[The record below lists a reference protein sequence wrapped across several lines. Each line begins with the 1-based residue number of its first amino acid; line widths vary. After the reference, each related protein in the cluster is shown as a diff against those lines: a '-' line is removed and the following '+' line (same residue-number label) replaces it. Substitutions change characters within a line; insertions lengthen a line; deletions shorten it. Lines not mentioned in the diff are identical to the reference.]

1 MTPIALVYT
10 AVRILIIAA
19 LVYAGAVAATH
30 WAVRR
35 GRLNAFGS
43 WPRFTR
49 RIRDPVLHPVER
61 RILRAGGNPQ
71 DASLWLLAIVIVGGL
86 IVLWL
91 LGWVLGFIASLA
103 ALSRSGPGAWI
114 FALVRAV
121 FIVLEIALIVRVI
134 SSWIGL
140 GPFSRLVR
148 PAYRLTDWLVNPLRR
163 LLPPLGPFDLSP
175 MLAWILLAWIAQPVV
190 LGLLSRLLPVY

>member
-1 MTPIALVYT
+1 MSPVAVIYT
-10 AVRILIIAA
+10 AVRLLIVAA
-19 LVYAGAVAATH
+19 LVYAGLVAATH

-35 GRLNAFGS
+35 RRLNAFGG
-43 WPRFTR
+43 WPRLMR
-49 RIRDPVLHPVER
+49 RVSDPVLHPVER

-71 DASLWLLAIVIVGGL
+71 DAPLWLLAIVIVGGL
-86 IVLWL
+86 IALWL

-103 ALSRSGPGAWI
+103 ELTRSGPGAWI
-114 FALVRAV
+114 FALVRAG

-140 GPFSRLVR
+140 GPFSKLVR
-148 PAYRLTDWLVNPLRR
+148 PAHRLTDWLVNPIRR

-175 MLAWILLAWIAQPVV
+175 MLAWILLAWIAQPLV
-190 LGLLSRLLPVY
+190 LSLLSRLLPVY